1 MTTTTK
7 AQIQSQLE
15 EARATIDRQ
24 RNEIANLKALCERK
38 EEAIDNLRLQL
49 AERESKPTSQPS
61 SSAWETI
68 KKSWRRRDTPDYY
81 RLCSGAPGAMA
92 LALQAQEEMT
102 RLNKRMYVS
111 TSNGEVYV
119 AVRK

>member
-1 MTTTTK
+1 MTTKRVTV

-15 EARATIDRQ
+15 EARAIIDRQ
-24 RNEIANLKALCERK
+24 RNEIASLK
-38 EEAIDNLRLQL
+38 EEVEKLKEKATPSP
-49 AERESKPTSQPS
+49 APT
-61 SSAWETI
+61 AWERI
-68 KKSWRRRDTPDYY
+68 KKEWRRCDAQDYY
-81 RLCSGAPGAMA
+81 KLASFSPGAKT